1 MKRALLVSVLCSFA
15 CLFSGCGSSTSS
27 SGGGGTPP
35 TPPPQPVSAVAF
47 VTADAVTATYPAMS
61 YVHVAQLDHF
71 DQFTSVGGDLYDSVT
86 LSADGKQILYEH
98 PTSPGSK
105 RGIYVMNSN
114 GFGETLLTHDNY
126 DNFNPQFSANGK
138 KIVYNSHATHL
149 YSPSIVVMNAD
160 GTGGKEI
167 SLDQRV
173 YPAVAAGMWAPAL
186 SPDGSKIAVGGWNA
200 AYDIHG
206 GIFVMDADGSNQ
218 SMLTNPGAT
227 GSGCLCSDGMP
238 AFSADGTKIAFSR
251 SYGTGVQDI
260 FIIGTNGSNLTKLTD
275 SQGANWDPVFVG
287 GKILFVSNRDD
298 TTRGSNGY
306 DLYSINPDGSNLTRL
321 TNDSVY
327 TAFTMGGFQ
336 F

>member
-1 MKRALLVSVLCSFA
+1 MKRALLVSVLCSFV
-15 CLFSGCGSSTSS
+15 CLFSGCGSSTSTSS

-35 TPPPQPVSAVAF
+35 TPPAQPVSAVAF

-61 YVHVAQLDHF
+61 YVHVALLDHF

-98 PTSPGSK
+98 PTSPGGK

-138 KIVYNSHATHL
+138 KIVYNAHATHL

-173 YPAVAAGMWAPAL
+173 YQPLPRECGHRRCPPTAARSRW
-186 SPDGSKIAVGGWNA
+186 
-200 AYDIHG
+200 
-206 GIFVMDADGSNQ
+206 
-218 SMLTNPGAT
+218 
-227 GSGCLCSDGMP
+227 
-238 AFSADGTKIAFSR
+238 ADGTR
-251 SYGTGVQDI
+251 
-260 FIIGTNGSNLTKLTD
+260 
-275 SQGANWDPVFVG
+275 P
-287 GKILFVSNRDD
+287 
-298 TTRGSNGY
+298 TT
-306 DLYSINPDGSNLTRL
+306 
-321 TNDSVY
+321 
-327 TAFTMGGFQ
+327 FTVASSS
-336 F
+336 